1 MPGLWK
7 LPRCGNGGKIDQRKQ
22 SFCLSFFHSF
32 PHRLENS
39 ALQENPPEA
48 TQPSFPQFPQPLF
61 LLLTYPRP
69 DLLILPRPPLTYPL
83 FRIWWDAT
91 QPQQSSPTRAPSGD
105 QPATRNQ
112 KPATDYQPVTDSQPA
127 TNALD
132 SFRRTYS
139 CINRPFQF
147 GLLDNHFTEVID
159 RIMSCLLYT
168 SPSPRD

>member
-69 DLLILPRPPLTYPL
+69 DLLILPRQPLTYPL

-91 QPQQSSPTRAPSGD
+91 PP
-105 QPATRNQ
+105 
-112 KPATDYQPVTDSQPA
+112 
-127 TNALD
+127 
-132 SFRRTYS
+132 
-139 CINRPFQF
+139 PFP
-147 GLLDNHFTEVID
+147 LLSLS
-159 RIMSCLLYT
+159 RT
-168 SPSPRD
+168 SPLSEPLPLLLLPPGHLPPFHFLPS

>member
-91 QPQQSSPTRAPSGD
+91 LPRHPLLKTTP
-105 QPATRNQ
+105 PPFN
-112 KPATDYQPVTDSQPA
+112 PHNHNNPLPPVP
-127 TNALD
+127 
-132 SFRRTYS
+132 
-139 CINRPFQF
+139 
-147 GLLDNHFTEVID
+147 
-159 RIMSCLLYT
+159 
-168 SPSPRD
+168 